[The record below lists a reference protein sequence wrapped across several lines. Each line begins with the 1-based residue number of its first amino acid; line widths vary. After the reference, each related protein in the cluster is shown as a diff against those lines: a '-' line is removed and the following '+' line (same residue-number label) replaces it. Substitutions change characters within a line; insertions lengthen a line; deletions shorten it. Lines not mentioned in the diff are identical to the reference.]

1 MITINDNDFEILMA
15 AKQWY
20 RNIAHIDTEQSSDLI
35 SEEEHYNLEQEYTD
49 NLFNVIST
57 AEIKNDIENQ
67 QKKTQGL

>member
-20 RNIAHIDTEQSSDLI
+20 RNIARIDNEQSSDLI
-35 SEEEHYNLEQEYTD
+35 SEEEHHHREVAYTD

-57 AEIKNDIENQ
+57 AEIKNNIENQ

>member
-20 RNIAHIDTEQSSDLI
+20 RNIAHIDNEQSSDLI
-35 SEEEHYNLEQEYTD
+35 SEEEHHHREVAYTD
-49 NLFNVIST
+49 ILFMVINE
-57 AEIKNDIENQ
+57 AELGNDIENQ